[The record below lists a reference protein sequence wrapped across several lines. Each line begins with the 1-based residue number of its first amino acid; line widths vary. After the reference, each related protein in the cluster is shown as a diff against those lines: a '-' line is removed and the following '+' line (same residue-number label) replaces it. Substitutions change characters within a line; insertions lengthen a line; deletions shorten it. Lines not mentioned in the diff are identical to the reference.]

1 MSQKHTRYC
10 NNLNLY
16 GKTLSHAKTKKNII
30 CLFKK
35 LLFTME
41 NATAADSSQSN
52 SRKNQEIVSFCS
64 NEYQKQTLYP
74 SKNLY
79 R

>member
-1 MSQKHTRYC
+1 
-10 NNLNLY
+10 
-16 GKTLSHAKTKKNII
+16 
-30 CLFKK
+30 
-35 LLFTME
+35 ME

-79 R
+79 RWNKKSKKIKLKMSKKQFKKQFLNGKCQLYN